1 MLTVDKPA
9 FADAHWR
16 IYRDF
21 RYKPDID
28 RWKTPEHWLSTQD
41 MLAMDE
47 LGEYEDDCDGGA
59 LLADALAVEA
69 ATARLA
75 LPVSESMVSV
85 ELEDGTL
92 VYPEQL
98 RDVAERLAA
107 QEIIDGA
114 SEQVLALVASRVP
127 VPVPVPV
134 PEPVPEPA
142 AEVMEGRT

>member
-59 LLADALAVEA
+59 LLVRRECRRCCAPMPRMCWV
-69 ATARLA
+69 
-75 LPVSESMVSV
+75 
-85 ELEDGTL
+85 
-92 VYPEQL
+92 
-98 RDVAERLAA
+98 
-107 QEIIDGA
+107 
-114 SEQVLALVASRVP
+114 
-127 VPVPVPV
+127 
-134 PEPVPEPA
+134 PA
-142 AEVMEGRT
+142 AKGYHLGLEHGGWWSCCHRTHVIERDKTGFEYISMSGFEKGEDWHYVKGFDHTQPWPHLKGLDHG